1 MFNSCVGLGL
11 NIGDL
16 AKLCGEAITPF
27 FWKWMKDS
35 ELEGSDCSVEEY
47 LLNEEGVS
55 EASSADKIQEAFGR
69 FLYYRCTNPEL
80 LYFDE
85 CGIYAPLVEMMV
97 DCISESSD
105 YCEVFDDYD
114 IEGTAIIDSHDIDN
128 SNATLVLN
136 HTFKDDDVPGVID
149 VEDIPNA
156 CRLAEEDDI
165 DDFMNEYM
173 KNLADNVAKMW
184 NETLSR
190 VLNIKVDVRPYLV
203 KVYYNIEIDTCE
215 I

>member
-1 MFNSCVGLGL
+1 MKDIIKGGLIMFNSCVGLGL

-69 FLYYRCTNPEL
+69 FLYDRCTNPEL

-85 CGIYAPLVEMMV
+85 CGIYALLVEMMV

-136 HTFKDDDVPGVID
+136 HTFEDEDFDVTSDD
-149 VEDIPNA
+149 EDAVDI
-156 CRLAEEDDI
+156 AEH
-165 DDFMNEYM
+165 EYM
-173 KNLADNVAKMW
+173 KNLADGVAKIW
-184 NETLSR
+184 NETLSKA
-190 VLNIKVDVRPYLV
+190 LNIKVDVRPYLV
-203 KVYYNIEIDTCE
+203 KVYYNIEIDTYE

>member
-69 FLYYRCTNPEL
+69 FLYDRCTNPEL

-85 CGIYAPLVEMMV
+85 CGIYALLVEMMV

-136 HTFKDDDVPGVID
+136 HTFEDEDFDVTSDD
-149 VEDIPNA
+149 EDAVDI
-156 CRLAEEDDI
+156 AEH
-165 DDFMNEYM
+165 EYM
-173 KNLADNVAKMW
+173 KNLADGVAKIW
-184 NETLSR
+184 NETLSKA
-190 VLNIKVDVRPYLV
+190 LNIKVDVRPYLV
-203 KVYYNIEIDTCE
+203 KVYYNIEIDTYE